1 MGLYDRDY
9 MRKERKPSEEVQHS
23 KLPDFSSVKRFLS
36 NFRFSKGSYSPPGQY
51 KPSPTLPF
59 AFWLWLFVMTL
70 AILFWAFLLL
80 VRP

>member
-23 KLPDFSSVKRFLS
+23 KLPDPEK
-36 NFRFSKGSYSPPGQY
+36 SPPWQN

>member
-1 MGLYDRDY
+1 MLKGFWVF
-9 MRKERKPSEEVQHS
+9 P
-23 KLPDFSSVKRFLS
+23 FW
-36 NFRFSKGSYSPPGQY
+36 GSYSPPGQY

>member
-36 NFRFSKGSYSPPGQY
+36 SFKPSEGSYSPPGQY
-51 KPSPTLPF
+51 KPSPTLPL
-59 AFWLWLFVMTL
+59 AFWFWLFVMTL

>member
-9 MRKERKPSEEVQHS
+9 MRKERKPSEEIQHS
-23 KLPDFSSVKRFLS
+23 KLPDFENVKRFLS
-36 NFRFSKGSYSPPGQY
+36 RFKPSEGSYSSLGQY

-59 AFWLWLFVMTL
+59 AFWLWLFAMTL

>member
-9 MRKERKPSEEVQHS
+9 MRKERKSSEEVQHS
-23 KLPDFSSVKRFLS
+23 KLPDPENANILGFPSFGRP
-36 NFRFSKGSYSPPGQY
+36 PPGQY

-70 AILFWAFLLL
+70 AVLFWAFLLL

>member
-9 MRKERKPSEEVQHS
+9 MRKERKSLEEVQHS
-23 KLPDFSSVKRFLS
+23 KLPDPENANISGFPSS
-36 NFRFSKGSYSPPGQY
+36 GQSPPGQY

>member
-23 KLPDFSSVKRFLS
+23 KLPDPENDNISDFPSFGK
-36 NFRFSKGSYSPPGQY
+36 SPSGQY

-59 AFWLWLFVMTL
+59 AFWLWLFVMSL